1 MDPFVSPL
9 LDNFFIEPDP
19 APEPNLQNDEQQSLQ
34 GGYVSSTG
42 STIQD
47 QSQQHFCNDNFTI
60 GGGGVP
66 NYQVAGSSKNKRT
79 YPFTDV
85 DIEHQ
90 SFRYDFKAG
99 PSNLNQPE
107 SGIMDWPPV
116 PRPFFCTCCQVLRQT
131 IHTNGNDLERLEIHG
146 RIGLINH
153 IIIQNQSITPGDPP
167 CDNYDQMI
175 DFTNGTPAEVKGF
188 LEDYIAQK
196 DKLGYII
203 VEEAFSAFY
212 EALCTKL
219 DWVGKRTN
227 NEDDDLIPPNL
238 EKEGPEAEPEKRRH
252 KRSRKDQVID
262 RATSAA
268 NAVDTTLTPEGARA
282 ERLKRNVLRPKH
294 LDDYSD
300 RINNMTLNDLS
311 GVFHITMKAAKDV
324 LEMSVTLLPLAR
336 RLKVLKRALE
346 SSQDPVIIQTT
357 SMEVRRIKQ
366 EMTQLCGG
374 VTPTGI
380 EIPEV
385 NWLERNLFFIL

>member
-1 MDPFVSPL
+1 MGDDDDNNNNSSRFVPYTCRDPFVSPL

-19 APEPNLQNDEQQSLQ
+19 ALVYLLPEPNLQNDEQQSLQ
-34 GGYVSSTG
+34 GGHVSSTG

-90 SFRYDFKAG
+90 SFRYDLKAG
-99 PSNLNQPE
+99 PSNLNQSE
-107 SGIMDWPPV
+107 SGIMGSRNWPPI

-131 IHTNGNDLERLEIHG
+131 IHTNGNDFERLEIHG

-153 IIIQNQSITPGDPP
+153 IIIQNQSITPG
-167 CDNYDQMI
+167 I
-175 DFTNGTPAEVKGF
+175 ILSFTNGTPAEVKGF

-219 DWVGKRTN
+219 DWIGKRTN

-238 EKEGPEAEPEKRRH
+238 EEEEPEAEPEKRRH
-252 KRSRKDQVID
+252 KRSRKDQ
-262 RATSAA
+262 
-268 NAVDTTLTPEGARA
+268 
-282 ERLKRNVLRPKH
+282 
-294 LDDYSD
+294 SD

-324 LEMSVTLLPLAR
+324 LEMSVTVIKAICRKYRLYKWPQRQLQPLAR

-357 SMEVRRIKQ
+357 NMEVRRIKQ

-385 NWLERNLFFIL
+385 EENSV

>member
-1 MDPFVSPL
+1 MGDDDDNNNNSSRFVPYTCRDPFVSPL

-19 APEPNLQNDEQQSLQ
+19 ALVYLLPEPNLQNDEQQSLQ
-34 GGYVSSTG
+34 GGHVSSTG

-90 SFRYDFKAG
+90 SFRYDLKAG
-99 PSNLNQPE
+99 PSNLNQSE
-107 SGIMDWPPV
+107 SGIMGSRNWPPI

-131 IHTNGNDLERLEIHG
+131 IHTNG
-146 RIGLINH
+146 
-153 IIIQNQSITPGDPP
+153 IIIS
-167 CDNYDQMI
+167 
-175 DFTNGTPAEVKGF
+175 FTNGTPAEVKGF

-219 DWVGKRTN
+219 DWIGKRTN

-238 EKEGPEAEPEKRRH
+238 EEEEPEAEPEKRRH
-252 KRSRKDQVID
+252 KRSRKDQVILF
-262 RATSAA
+262 
-268 NAVDTTLTPEGARA
+268 VLLF
-282 ERLKRNVLRPKH
+282 LK
-294 LDDYSD
+294 SD

-324 LEMSVTLLPLAR
+324 LEMSVTLQPLAR

-357 SMEVRRIKQ
+357 NMEVRRIKQ

-385 NWLERNLFFIL
+385 EENSV